1 MMGLK
6 TKCRFSPQSGTHSCM
21 NIKSVVILFLGL
33 VVSGP
38 RLSVKQ

>member
-1 MMGLK
+1 MMDLR
-6 TKCRFSPQSGTHSCM
+6 TKCQFSPQLGTLSCM

-33 VVSGP
+33 VMSGP